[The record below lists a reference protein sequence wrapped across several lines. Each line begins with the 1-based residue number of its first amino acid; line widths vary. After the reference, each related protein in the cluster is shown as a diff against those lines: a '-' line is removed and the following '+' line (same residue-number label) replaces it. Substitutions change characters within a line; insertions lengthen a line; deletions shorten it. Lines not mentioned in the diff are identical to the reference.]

1 MKTFKGLSKQGF
13 IRELNNR
20 YYVNTWKS
28 FTYEFKN
35 GLCYIGF
42 NIGLDIIES
51 KTKTKAV
58 PDNSIYVY
66 MCIESIPNYDVIIK
80 QFNSSNSIGIIGN
93 DSYIIKDN
101 FNSYRESIGLPK
113 FTPYNFNKLKEKS
126 GYKLTK
132 NINSFN
138 RLSTKLNGTK

>member
-1 MKTFKGLSKQGF
+1 MKTFKRLSKESF
-13 IRELNNR
+13 IEQLNNR

-58 PDNSIYVY
+58 PDNSIYVF
-66 MCIESIPNYDVIIK
+66 MCIESISNYDLIIK
-80 QFNSSNSIGIIGN
+80 QFNLSNSIGIIGK
-93 DSYIIKDN
+93 DGFIIKDN

-113 FTPYNFNKLKEKS
+113 FTPYNFNKLREKS

-132 NINSFN
+132 DINSFN
-138 RLSTKLNGTK
+138 KLSNKLNTMK

>member
-13 IRELNNR
+13 IRELNDRFLENGWYR
-20 YYVNTWKS
+20 FY
-28 FTYEFKN
+28 YEFNN
-35 GLCYIGF
+35 GLCHIGY
-42 NIGLDIIES
+42 NIGLEIINS
-51 KTKTKAV
+51 KTKTK
-58 PDNSIYVY
+58 SIPEHEIVCF
-66 MCIESIPNYDVIIK
+66 MCVESIPNYDVIIK

-93 DSYIIKDN
+93 DGYIIKDN

-138 RLSTKLNGTK
+138 RLSSK